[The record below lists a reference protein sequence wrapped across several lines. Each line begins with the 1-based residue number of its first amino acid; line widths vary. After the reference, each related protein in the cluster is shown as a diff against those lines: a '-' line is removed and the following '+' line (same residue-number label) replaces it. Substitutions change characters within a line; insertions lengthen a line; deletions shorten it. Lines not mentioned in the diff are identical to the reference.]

1 MYSELFRIPIEWAGV
16 PIFGFGVLLLLT
28 ACSTSSNVKNP
39 TPVPSQDTTGPP
51 LETEYVIQSGDLLD
65 IKFFYNPELSEKLTV
80 RPDGRIALQL
90 IDEVMA
96 GGLTPQ
102 ELKVTLIKQYS
113 KELRDPDITIILRKF
128 SGKVF
133 VGGEVGKPGQY
144 DLEGNLTVLQAIARA
159 GGLKETAW
167 REAIVIRRLK
177 DQPPLIFELD
187 LGAVIQ
193 GKEFSQ
199 DIGLMPF
206 DVVYVPRSPI
216 ANVNL
221 WVKQYIRSNIPFD
234 FGFFLDPF

>member
-1 MYSELFRIPIEWAGV
+1 MTNRAHDLGQLGTLFL
-16 PIFGFGVLLLLT
+16 FGLLLLIT
-28 ACSTSSNVKNP
+28 ACSTSSIVTDP
-39 TPVPSQDTTGPP
+39 DPIPSQDTHKK
-51 LETEYVIQSGDLLD
+51 TEYVIQTGDLLD

-102 ELKVTLIKQYS
+102 QLKATLIKQYA

-128 SGKVF
+128 GGKVF

-144 DLEGNLTVLQAIARA
+144 ALEGSLTVLQSIAQA

-167 REAIVIRRLK
+167 KEAIVIRRLK

-187 LGAVIQ
+187 LTVVIQ
-193 GKEFSQ
+193 GEDFTQ
-199 DIGLMPF
+199 DLFLRPF
-206 DVVYVPRSPI
+206 DIVYVPRSPI